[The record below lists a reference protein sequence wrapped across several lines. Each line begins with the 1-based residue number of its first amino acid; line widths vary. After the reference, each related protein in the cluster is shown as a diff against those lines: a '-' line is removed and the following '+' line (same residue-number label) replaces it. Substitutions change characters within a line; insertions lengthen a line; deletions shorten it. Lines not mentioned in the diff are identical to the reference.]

1 MLTKETSEELEL
13 PLPFDAALDAV
24 AQALCLAAQ
33 VTDITA
39 HGEGESFARLEIAVP
54 SGFAKLNPACVIA
67 DVTGAGERE
76 RSHVSLRATA
86 REGLI
91 FQATARK
98 ALDEIRRH
106 LPLRDL

>member
-1 MLTKETSEELEL
+1 MLMKETSEELEL
-13 PLPFDAALDAV
+13 ELSLPFDEALDAV
-24 AQALCLAAQ
+24 ARALCLAAQ

-39 HGEGESFARLEIAVP
+39 HGEGENFARLEIAVP
-54 SGFAKLNPACVIA
+54 SGFAKLNPAYVVA
-67 DVTGAGERE
+67 DVTGGGL

-98 ALDEIRRH
+98 ALDQIQRH
-106 LPLRDL
+106 LHA